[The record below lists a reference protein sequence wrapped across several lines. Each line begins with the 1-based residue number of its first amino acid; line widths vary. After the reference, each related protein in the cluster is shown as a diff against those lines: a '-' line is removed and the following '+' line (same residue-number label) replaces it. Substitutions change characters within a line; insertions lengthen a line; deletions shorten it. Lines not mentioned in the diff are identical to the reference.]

1 MSVLIKIKWL
11 SKHYD
16 KTWDKVSN
24 FILKR
29 FDRKQVR
36 NQNCLKNKVKSYE
49 GKIITN
55 FYDNGIKT
63 DVSHCICLLIVLIGS
78 VFKIGKNNYLQLVLE
93 EFKYTFKEKNI
104 DNYTDDE
111 FEISSDDSEVEVSYE
126 ETVDV

>member
-78 VFKIGKNNYLQLVLE
+78 VFKIGKNNNLQLVLE
-93 EFKYTFKEKNI
+93 EFKYTFKEKK
-104 DNYTDDE
+104 DR
-111 FEISSDDSEVEVSYE
+111 
-126 ETVDV
+126 